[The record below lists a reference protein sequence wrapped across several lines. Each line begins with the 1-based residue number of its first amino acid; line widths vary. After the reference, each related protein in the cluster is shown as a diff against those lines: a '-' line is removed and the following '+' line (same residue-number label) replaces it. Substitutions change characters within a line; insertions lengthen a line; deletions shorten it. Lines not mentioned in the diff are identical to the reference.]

1 MISILIPV
9 FQYEITTLVATLH
22 AQALALNI
30 DFEIICFDDGS
41 KIQAIVNQNE
51 KINALSNCRYVLNS
65 ENIGRTAAR
74 NALAQMAK
82 FENLLFLDADVL
94 PVNEDFLAFYL
105 NALNQPF
112 DLIVGGLLYRK
123 EDIKQEVSLRWHYG
137 NQRET
142 KAASERQKK
151 PYQHVLSCNFLVK
164 KDFFLQ
170 LSLPTTHLYGMDNYF
185 SYLLFKK
192 NAKVNHLE
200 NPVFHLGL
208 ENNKL
213 FLEKSLEAVQNR
225 KKWME
230 TTSDFETISPLI
242 LSYKKIK
249 KYRMEAVVRVLF
261 NCFSPILEKQCM
273 KKQPNL
279 LAFDLYRLG
288 YLCKIANK

>member
-1 MISILIPV
+1 
-9 FQYEITTLVATLH
+9 
-22 AQALALNI
+22 
-30 DFEIICFDDGS
+30 
-41 KIQAIVNQNE
+41 
-51 KINALSNCRYVLNS
+51 
-65 ENIGRTAAR
+65 
-74 NALAQMAK
+74 
-82 FENLLFLDADVL
+82 LDADVL

-105 NALNQPF
+105 NKLNQPF

-123 EDIKQEVSLRWHYG
+123 EDFKQEVSLRWHYG

-151 PYQHVLSCNFLVK
+151 PYQHILSCNFLVK

-185 SYLLFKK
+185 SYILFKK
-192 NAKVNHLE
+192 NARVNHLE

-208 ENNKL
+208 ENNAL

-249 KYRMEAVVRVLF
+249 KYRMETVVRVLF
-261 NCFSPILEKQCM
+261 QLFSPILENQCM